1 LAAISHGR
9 MVLIMRGRN
18 IAVTSGGDAT

>member
-1 LAAISHGR
+1 LAAISHGG